1 MRIRTI
7 KPQFFMNDE
16 LASLPAMTRLL
27 FIGLWGLADREGRL
41 EDRPARIKA
50 EVLPYDEIDV
60 EAALTSLEAKKFIV
74 RYVVNG
80 DALIQVASFSKHQ
93 RITGK
98 EAETPSQ
105 FPAPDELAKSKK
117 RATRGK
123 QRGNTLG
130 NNGETPETTGR
141 EGKGKEGIDHS
152 LAREG
157 RLPSSHSEAIQF
169 AGPQMIPEDFI
180 RATFDRCMA
189 VGFID
194 TQKRPIASWPHY
206 LAKSWHDEQA
216 RAKAGTGRG
225 SKDGPVPWQRNQHV
239 VVEKREDF

>member
-50 EVLPYDEIDV
+50 QVLPYDEIDV
-60 EAALTSLEAKKFIV
+60 EAALTSLESKKFIV

-80 DALIQVASFSKHQ
+80 HALLQVTSFSKHQ

-105 FPAPDELAKSKK
+105 FPAPDELAKPKK

-123 QRGNTLG
+123 QRGSTLG
-130 NNGETPETTGR
+130 NNGETPEMTGR
-141 EGKGKEGIDHS
+141 EGKGKERIDHS

-157 RLPSSHSEAIQF
+157 RLPSSHAEAIQF

-194 TQKRPIASWPHY
+194 TQKRPIKSWSHY
-206 LAKSWHDEQA
+206 LAKSWRDEQQ
-216 RAKAGTGRG
+216 RAANTKIGKTA
-225 SKDGPVPWQRNQHV
+225 DGPVPWQRNQHV
-239 VVEKREDF
+239 VIEKREDF